1 MARAEDRG
9 EAVLTCVND
18 FRRGGP
24 QKRTSTVTGAKTMM
38 SFLNS
43 PELLMQTPVL
53 IFLGMTLSFA
63 VALLYTSIT
72 DRRQDS

>member
-1 MARAEDRG
+1 
-9 EAVLTCVND
+9 
-18 FRRGGP
+18 
-24 QKRTSTVTGAKTMM
+24 MM

-63 VALLYTSIT
+63 VVLLYTSIT